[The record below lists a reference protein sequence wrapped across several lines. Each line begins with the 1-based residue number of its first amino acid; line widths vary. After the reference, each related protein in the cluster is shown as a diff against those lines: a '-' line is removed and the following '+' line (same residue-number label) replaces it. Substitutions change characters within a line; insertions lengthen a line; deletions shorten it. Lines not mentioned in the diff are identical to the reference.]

1 MKEYFFNILITPL
14 KLISFPKKDM
24 KAKKFREVNSM
35 KKITILI
42 ALLLVLLTA
51 VPVFAADEGG
61 SSLSDL
67 YDQLLQAKKQVI
79 DSYVENGI
87 ITQEQ
92 GDAMKERMD
101 LNFQARSVNGFGYG
115 RGFMGG
121 YGRGFG
127 GCGGPAS
134 CWGSF

>member
-1 MKEYFFNILITPL
+1 
-14 KLISFPKKDM
+14 
-24 KAKKFREVNSM
+24 M

-42 ALLLVLLTA
+42 ALALVLLTA